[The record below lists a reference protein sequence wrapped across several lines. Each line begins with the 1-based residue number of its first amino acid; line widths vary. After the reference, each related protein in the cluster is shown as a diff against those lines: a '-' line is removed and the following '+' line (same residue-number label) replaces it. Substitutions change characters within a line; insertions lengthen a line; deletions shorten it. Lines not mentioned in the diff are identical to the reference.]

1 MAETLLAVGAEVP
14 DVEVP
19 NQDGEMVNLRN
30 FKGEKLI
37 VFFYP
42 KDNSPSCT
50 KEACSLR
57 DHHQTFVDKGY
68 KVFGVSPDSQKA
80 HQNFINKQSLPY
92 ALLSDPDNA
101 LTKSFGAWGEK
112 KMRGKAYMGLLR
124 STFVV
129 NEEGMIS
136 HVVPKVNTKEH
147 AEQLLELIES

>member
-1 MAETLLAVGAEVP
+1 MSETLLIVGAEVP

-19 NQDGEMVNLRN
+19 DQDGQPVNLKN

-57 DHHQTFVDKGY
+57 DHHDTFTEHGY

-80 HQNFINKQSLPY
+80 HQNFINKQNLPY
-92 ALLSDPDNA
+92 SLLSDPEHE
-101 LTKSFGAWGEK
+101 LTKAFGAWGEK
-112 KMRGKAYMGLLR
+112 KMYGKTYMGLLR

-129 NEEGMIS
+129 DEEGMIS
-136 HVVPKVNTKEH
+136 HVVPKVKTKEH
-147 AEQLLELIES
+147 AEQLLEMLNG